1 MSSNKDI
8 DLSVLQALTR
18 GKLFIVSAPSGGGKG
33 TLLRRV
39 LKTVP
44 NLSYS
49 VSFTTRPPR
58 EDELHGRDYYFVT
71 VEKFE
76 KMRDDGE
83 FLEYAIV
90 HDNYY
95 GTSQAIVEL
104 ELSSGRDVVLEIDVQ
119 GAALV
124 KEKLPEAIG
133 IFILPPSFEIL
144 RERLIGRG
152 TDEDESLQTRLKN
165 ARGEVERYKEF
176 DFIVINDSIE
186 IATTQLASIFYADR
200 ARRERQ
206 EELANLILKSFT
218 K

>member
-1 MSSNKDI
+1 MSNNNDKDLMPFEI
-8 DLSVLQALTR
+8 ASR
-18 GKLFIVSAPSGGGKG
+18 GKLFIVAAPSGGGKG

-58 EDELHGRDYYFVT
+58 EGELHGRDYFFVT

-76 KMRDDGE
+76 KMKEDGE
-83 FLEYAIV
+83 FLEYALV
-90 HDNYY
+90 HENYY

-124 KEKLPEAIG
+124 REKQPEAIG

-144 RERLIGRG
+144 RERLERRG
-152 TDEDESLQTRLKN
+152 TDDEEILQVRLEN

-176 DFIVINDSIE
+176 DFIIINDSIE
-186 IATTQLASIFYADR
+186 IASTQLASIFYADR
-200 ARRERQ
+200 ASCERQ
-206 EELANLILKSFT
+206 KELAKLILKSFT